1 MKALRVLPSEPSPR
15 SAETE
20 VSRKRLQRRCQIE
33 GPGVLSDEEL
43 LALLLGRSS
52 GTTSG
57 VNYARDLLEQG
68 GGISL
73 LNRLSPG
80 GLQQLK
86 GIGPSH
92 SYRLSAAFELGR
104 RAAIENTRCHS
115 PQALTKEAV
124 VAWAHPRLAGLEHEE
139 VWALCVNAQ
148 SQLKS
153 TWQVG
158 RGGIHG
164 CGLLARD
171 ILTPVVRD
179 GAAGFILVHNHPSG
193 DPTPS
198 QEDIELTRG
207 LQLAATTICVPLL
220 DHVVIGKAG
229 SSSFFEQSL
238 L

>member
-1 MKALRVLPSEPSPR
+1 M
-15 SAETE
+15 
-20 VSRKRLQRRCQIE
+20 
-33 GPGVLSDEEL
+33 LSDEEL
-43 LALLLGRSS
+43 LSLVLGRGSAPAS
-52 GTTSG
+52 HRS
-57 VNYARDLLEQG
+57 ALAELLEQG
-68 GGISL
+68 GGLGL
-73 LNRLSPG
+73 LSRLSPG
-80 GLQQLK
+80 GLQQLE
-86 GIGPSH
+86 GLGPAH

-104 RAAIENTRCHS
+104 RAVIETTRCPS
-115 PQALTKEAV
+115 PQALTKEGV

-198 QEDIELTRG
+198 EEDIELTRA
-207 LQLAATTICVPLL
+207 LQIAATTICVPLL
-220 DHVVIGKAG
+220 DHVVIGRAG
-229 SSSFFEQSL
+229 SSSFFEQCL